1 MKQPMR
7 QNQISLELPDD
18 VYEGVYSNLIII
30 MTSPAEFVLDFA
42 RIVPGKPK
50 AKIKNRVIIPPQAA
64 KQLVRMLTER
74 IKDFEERFGEIKF
87 EEQNKNIIGF
97 QN

>member
-1 MKQPMR
+1 
-7 QNQISLELPDD
+7 
-18 VYEGVYSNLIII
+18 
-30 MTSPAEFVLDFA
+30 
-42 RIVPGKPK
+42 
-50 AKIKNRVIIPPQAA
+50 VIIPPQAA

-74 IKDFEERFGEIKF
+74 IKDFEEKFGEIKF